1 MSAVTVYSKAWC
13 PFCIAARTLLE
24 RKGVAFDVIDI
35 GDEPARRDEMLERSG
50 GRRTVPQIFV
60 AGTHVGGY
68 DDLEA
73 LDRAGRLDPLLDAAR
88 GATSHSDTES
98 SNND

>member
-1 MSAVTVYSKAWC
+1 MSGVTVYSKAWC

-24 RKGVAFDVIDI
+24 RKGVAVDVIDI
-35 GDEPARRDEMLERSG
+35 GEQPALRDEMLARSG

-60 AGTHVGGY
+60 ADTHVGGY

-73 LDRAGRLDPLLDAAR
+73 LDRAGRLDPLLEAAAG
-88 GATSHSDTES
+88 GATHSNTES
-98 SNND
+98 STHD